1 MKINKFYS
9 ILFIALALFQG
20 VDVNGQTRKQLETQR
35 KRLQTEIKKV
45 NRLLFATQKNEKNAL
60 DALKDINQKIDV
72 RAEFIVSINKEAVL
86 LSTEINQNQKEIDT
100 LNATLKKLKK
110 EYAEMIFKSYKS
122 KSKQS
127 RMLFILSSESFQQAY
142 KRLEYIKQYASFRK
156 KQGEE
161 ISAHTVIIKKLNDSL
176 LFKKQ
181 VKDTLIFTEKEQQE
195 IIEKD
200 KKNQE
205 KLVSK
210 IKKKEKR
217 YIRDIKKKQKE
228 EAKIAAR
235 IDKIIK
241 DAIAKSN
248 TLKGKKTSKG
258 FALTPE
264 AKALAVLFQQNK
276 GKLPWPV
283 DNGLIVR
290 RYGKQAHP
298 TLRGITI
305 TSTGLHIA
313 TNKGEIAH
321 SVFQGE
327 VLSVQVL
334 SGGRKAVLIQ
344 HGNYITTYNNLEN
357 VFVKKGDKVKTGQEI
372 GKIFTNRITG
382 KTTLIFVVHKETLR
396 QNPANWILRM

>member
-1 MKINKFYS
+1 MKINKIYS
-9 ILFIALALFQG
+9 ILFLVLALFQA
-20 VDVNGQTRKQLETQR
+20 VDVKGQTRKQLETQR

-45 NRLLFATQKNEKNAL
+45 NRLLFATQKSEKNAL
-60 DALKDINQKIDV
+60 DALKDINQKIDI
-72 RAEFIVSINKEAVL
+72 RAEFIASINKEAVL
-86 LSTEINQNQKEIDT
+86 LSTEINQNQNEIDT
-100 LNATLKKLKK
+100 LNATLKTLKK

-127 RMLFILSSESFQQAY
+127 RMLFVLSSESFQQAY

-161 ISAHTVIIKKLNDSL
+161 ISAQTVIINKLNDSL

-181 VKDTLIFTEKEQQE
+181 VKDTLISTEKEQQE

-241 DAIAKSN
+241 DAIVRSN

-313 TNKGEIAH
+313 TSKGEIAH

-334 SGGRKAVLIQ
+334 SGGKKAVLIQ